1 MAEASKQTDF
11 SGLGYGDET
20 RRHGDYVGLPH
31 GDGGSVTG
39 SVRPGQAVMVDG
51 GVVAQAD
58 GTTAVT
64 IGVLSNYPRA
74 GDSGGPSDPS
84 PITAGQPANVKTSG
98 TVKAEVDSAVSA
110 GDELTPAA
118 GVFEAGTGDIQ
129 AVALTDAVED
139 DRYDGSSAYYA
150 EVLLR

>member
-1 MAEASKQTDF
+1 MVEAGKGTDF

-31 GDGGSVTG
+31 GDGGSLEG

-58 GTTAVT
+58 GSTAVT
-64 IGVLSNYPRA
+64 VGVLSNYPRA

-84 PITAGQPANVKTSG
+84 PIIAGQPANVKTSG
-98 TVKAEVDSAVSA
+98 TVKAEVDSGVSI
-110 GDELTPAA
+110 GDELVPAA
-118 GVFEAGTGDIQ
+118 GVLEAGSGDVQ
-129 AVALTDAVED
+129 AVALSDAVED
-139 DRYDGSSAYYA
+139 ERYDGTQAYYA